1 MSESGWEA
9 LPDIVVRSGGPP
21 GCPGG
26 FGRPSRMSCSGLET
40 LLDVWK
46 ALPDVWKVLSYVRV
60 WAGGP
65 PGRSRVVGRPSRMS
79 GSGWEALPYVWEAP
93 QDVR

>member
-1 MSESGWEA
+1 
-9 LPDIVVRSGGPP
+9 
-21 GCPGG
+21 
-26 FGRPSRMSCSGLET
+26 MSCSGLET